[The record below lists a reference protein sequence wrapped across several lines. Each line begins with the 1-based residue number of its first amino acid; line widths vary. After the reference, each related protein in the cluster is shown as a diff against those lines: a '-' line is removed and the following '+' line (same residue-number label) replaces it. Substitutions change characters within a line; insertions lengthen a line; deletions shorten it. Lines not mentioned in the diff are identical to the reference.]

1 MFTLRTRYPDL
12 ERIDPSLTFRDQ
24 VSHPRSKICTT
35 QCRNSDLTRIL
46 RRRLH
51 KNSQSLSFPMYC
63 QYKPRCCKRQS
74 SLSVQHAPSRDKR
87 ANCTSPLIMKFDC
100 PSLSVLKPSTA
111 SAPYLPLSLAVQLVK
126 EKVNYRRQGCL
137 DKPSYL
143 SQEPCS
149 TADLAWSRAN

>member
-1 MFTLRTRYPDL
+1 
-12 ERIDPSLTFRDQ
+12 
-24 VSHPRSKICTT
+24 
-35 QCRNSDLTRIL
+35 
-46 RRRLH
+46 
-51 KNSQSLSFPMYC
+51 
-63 QYKPRCCKRQS
+63 
-74 SLSVQHAPSRDKR
+74 
-87 ANCTSPLIMKFDC
+87 MKFDG